1 MSQKEP
7 EVTEPRQAGPS
18 QPIRNPYILNFCK
31 VLVERK
37 SEKVEGE
44 ALKKLLNDMYRLF
57 ECMLGQNMIAALPED
72 LRKEYLTATED
83 LSKLTYEKIGEVFD
97 RNVPDYERIMKDTMK
112 QFAEIFLRNRHF
124 RPEDYPVPMEAYSVQ
139 EPV

>member
-44 ALKKLLNDMYRLF
+44 ALKKLSTT
-57 ECMLGQNMIAALPED
+57 CIACSSAC
-72 LRKEYLTATED
+72 
-83 LSKLTYEKIGEVFD
+83 SD
-97 RNVPDYERIMKDTMK
+97 RT
-112 QFAEIFLRNRHF
+112 
-124 RPEDYPVPMEAYSVQ
+124 
-139 EPV
+139 